1 MCVLLALGVYF
12 PLFSHE
18 LISLISAV
26 APPGERHLLVTQMK
40 TRMAMVNS
48 SAPFIWCQVSDTGTG
63 THCAAIAAG
72 TKFGV
77 AKVSTVHPSRPIPF
91 NFNNIH

>member
-12 PLFSHE
+12 PLFNHE

-26 APPGERHLLVTQMK
+26 APPGERHVLVTQMK

-48 SAPFIWCQVSDTGTG
+48 SAPVICV
-63 THCAAIAAG
+63 
-72 TKFGV
+72 KFLIQEQERIV
-77 AKVSTVHPSRPIPF
+77 PQ
-91 NFNNIH
+91 